1 MFIVGTFV
9 LSLGFLGTGLQ
20 GLHVSVCINFCL
32 YIFVNKMIYIYY
44 FMFRRLLREEV
55 LAQGS
60 ARFVILCPKVKIM
73 VESVLYDVSRAR

>member
-44 FMFRRLLREEV
+44 LFYVSAVIEGRGVSTRFCSFCDFMSQSEDNGGECIV
-55 LAQGS
+55 
-60 ARFVILCPKVKIM
+60 
-73 VESVLYDVSRAR
+73 